1 MHSAVQTHI
10 YTIYIFLAIM
20 VFNLYSVYKEKEFI
34 VLAKRLKFLTPLY
47 HSINA
52 VVIYTGTIVAFY
64 AQTFSFTIALMI
76 PASIFLL
83 VIEIKRYNDIE
94 SNLTMVAE
102 LASAGRESDAQN
114 LLEKSEILYLA
125 QNEKTLRR
133 SKSEYN
139 MEISRIKE
147 LFKTELAQ
155 LNKAK

>member
-1 MHSAVQTHI
+1 MELMHSAVQTHI
-10 YTIYIFLAIM
+10 YTIYFFLSLM

-83 VIEIKRYNDIE
+83 VIEIKRYKKMRVIKHDQIE
-94 SNLTMVAE
+94 L
-102 LASAGRESDAQN
+102 
-114 LLEKSEILYLA
+114 
-125 QNEKTLRR
+125 QNEFYIYAKKIYTI
-133 SKSEYN
+133 
-139 MEISRIKE
+139 EISVIIAVYILSKV
-147 LFKTELAQ
+147 F
-155 LNKAK
+155 